1 MNIAFDYDDTIT
13 LDRPFWKGIIKSVIG
28 CGHKAF
34 IVSCRTDNIENL
46 TSIRDWLGDVGERVP
61 VILTNHTSKQEAVK
75 LHNYK
80 IDVWVENNL
89 NVVLYGDK

>member
-13 LDRPFWKGIIKSVIG
+13 LDRPFWLNIIKSTLVR
-28 CGHKAF
+28 GHRAF

-46 TSIRDWLGDVGERVP
+46 TSIRDWLGDIGEKVP
-61 VILTNHTSKQEAVK
+61 IVLTNHTSKQEAVK

-80 IDVWVENNL
+80 IDVWVENNIGTI
-89 NVVLYGDK
+89 LYGE

>member
-13 LDRPFWKGIIKSVIG
+13 LDRPFWLGIIKLTLV
-28 CGHKAF
+28 CGHGAF

-46 TSIRDWLGDVGERVP
+46 TSIRDWLGGMGEKVP

-80 IDVWVENNL
+80 IDVWVENN
-89 NVVLYGDK
+89 VSTVLYNE